1 MRNFDCQEC
10 GRLIE
15 GDGEVFHPYW
25 YCVLQKAGQ
34 LDVAL
39 KDIESQKL
47 AHGEMVIGK
56 DEPLGSDDTFE
67 PGRILNV
74 PIKSRNRLRAEQRER
89 NK

>member
-1 MRNFDCQEC
+1 MKNFDCQEC

-39 KDIESQKL
+39 KDIQSQKL
-47 AHGEMVIGK
+47 AHGEMVIGFNHSTSSSVTNNEASK
-56 DEPLGSDDTFE
+56 LV
-67 PGRILNV
+67 NA
-74 PIKSRNRLRAEQRER
+74 IKAEQRER